1 MILPQ
6 LTNQAMAAS
15 GEALNPTVAV
25 LGCGY
30 WGQNLVRN
38 FQDLGA
44 LRAVGD
50 PSEKGRSRAREL
62 APEALLFED
71 FHRVLRDPT
80 IEAVVIATPAETHFA
95 LVQEAI
101 ENGKHVLCEKP
112 LSLHYRQAVQLERMA
127 SAANCT
133 LMVGHLLE
141 YHPAIARLKEMV
153 EDRVLGHIQY
163 IYSNRLNFGKV
174 RTEENALWSF
184 APHDFAVI
192 LRLVGEEPLEVNAV
206 GGNYITPNLADVTV
220 STLHFRTGIRAHIYV
235 SWINPF
241 KEQKL
246 VVVGSRKMAVFND
259 VVADGKLTL
268 YDQQV
273 DLNGREPVL
282 HKGSIE
288 TVPIASDEPLRLECQ
303 HFLDVVRNGTTP
315 LTDGKSGLRV
325 LKVLEA
331 CQISLQLNGRPI
343 LVSDVRQEA

>member
-6 LTNQAMAAS
+6 LINQTTATP
-15 GEALNPTVAV
+15 GEAGNPTVAV

-38 FQDLGA
+38 FQHLGA

-50 PSEKGRSRAREL
+50 LSEKGRSRAREL
-62 APEALLFED
+62 APEAILFED
-71 FHRVLRDPT
+71 FHKVLRDPR
-80 IEAVVIATPAETHFA
+80 IEAVVIATPADTHFSI
-95 LVQEAI
+95 VKEAI

-112 LSLHYRQAVQLERMA
+112 LALHYRQAVQLERMA

-141 YHPAIARLKEMV
+141 YHPAVAKLKEMV
-153 EDRVLGHIQY
+153 EDGVLGRIQY

-184 APHDFAVI
+184 APHDVAVI
-192 LRLVGEEPLEVNAV
+192 LRLVGEDPLQVTAI
-206 GGNYITPNLADVTV
+206 GGTYITPNLADVTV
-220 STLHFRTGIRAHIYV
+220 STLHFRTGVRAHVFV

-259 VVADGKLTL
+259 VVSDEKLTL

-273 DLNGREPVL
+273 GLNGREPVL
-282 HKGSIE
+282 HKGPIE
-288 TVPIASDEPLRLECQ
+288 IVPIASAEPLRLECQ

-343 LVSDVRQEA
+343 MISDVREDG

>member
-1 MILPQ
+1 VILPQ
-6 LTNQAMAAS
+6 LTNQTTSAS
-15 GEALNPTVAV
+15 GQVGNPTVAV

-38 FQDLGA
+38 FQHLGA

-62 APEALLFED
+62 APEALLLED
-71 FHRVLRDPT
+71 FHKVLRDPR
-80 IEAVVIATPAETHFA
+80 IEAVVIATPADTHFS

-101 ENGKHVLCEKP
+101 ENGKHVFCEKP
-112 LSLHYRQAVQLERMA
+112 LALHYRQAVQLERMA

-141 YHPAIARLKEMV
+141 YHPAVAKLKEMV
-153 EDRVLGHIQY
+153 EDGVLGRIQY

-192 LRLVGEEPLEVNAV
+192 LRLVGEEPLEVTAV
-206 GGNYITPNLADVTV
+206 GGNYITPNLPDVTV
-220 STLHFRTGIRAHIYV
+220 STMHFRTGVRAHIYV

-259 VVADGKLTL
+259 VVVDGKLTL

-273 DLNGREPVL
+273 DLHEREPVL
-282 HKGSIE
+282 HKGLIE

-343 LVSDVRQEA
+343 LVSDVREEA